1 MCGFRYPLAVWD
13 GETPVSHEMATC
25 RAERKKKKKTV
36 GILRPKKENIFK
48 KAERADMSNASEGLK

>member
-25 RAERKKKKKTV
+25 RAERKIKTV

-48 KAERADMSNASEGLK
+48 KAERADISNASEGLK

>member
-25 RAERKKKKKTV
+25 RAERKKKDCGTTEA
-36 GILRPKKENIFK
+36 KERKYFQK
-48 KAERADMSNASEGLK
+48 GREGRYVKCQ